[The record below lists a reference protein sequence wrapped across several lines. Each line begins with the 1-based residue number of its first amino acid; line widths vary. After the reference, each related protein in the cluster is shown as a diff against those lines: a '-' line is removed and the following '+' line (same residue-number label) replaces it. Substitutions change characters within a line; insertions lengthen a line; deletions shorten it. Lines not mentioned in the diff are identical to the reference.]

1 MGILMGIIITIVLSI
16 GLTYWVNDGNPR
28 VFQQIIW
35 KITHQINVIFD
46 SIQSILPWFRNEF
59 DITFNAWKLL
69 IDWSWEILDVKER
82 VS

>member
-16 GLTYWVNDGNPR
+16 GLTYWVNDGSPR

-46 SIQSILPWFRNEF
+46 SIQSILP
-59 DITFNAWKLL
+59 
-69 IDWSWEILDVKER
+69 
-82 VS
+82 

>member
-46 SIQSILPWFRNEF
+46 SIQSILP
-59 DITFNAWKLL
+59 
-69 IDWSWEILDVKER
+69 
-82 VS
+82 